1 MKLLHT
7 SFFKIVT
14 IFSLVMLLFTPVIV
28 NAQKSSSVDEE
39 ERIAELA
46 ETLEFIYEKA
56 VIYDEEG
63 NVIGINERKIEE
75 KYGSKA
81 VAELNKTKE
90 NMVSYDSQISN
101 SQIGTFGIF
110 DNNSYVA
117 CVKDKLGN
125 YFGSFLPGTLVA
137 SIIDEFSNS
146 KYYSAAKRIIKAG
159 FKGSAFAIAG
169 ELAVI
174 EVTCLWQHEKYR

>member
-7 SFFKIVT
+7 GFLKIVT

-63 NVIGINERKIEE
+63 NVIGINEKKIEE

-90 NMVSYDSQISN
+90 NVVSYDCQIN
-101 SQIGTFGIF
+101 TFGIF

-174 EVTCLWQHEKYR
+174 EVACLWQHEKYR